1 MIHSFR
7 NQESQEMIS
16 FPKILTKLDIQ
27 RLSRPCGWW
36 RCEPEKMR
44 NYSSVLAQFPVSCTH
59 LETLLSSVAPVAV
72 LTAEWF
78 LSVGFVTA
86 GENV

>member
-27 RLSRPCGWW
+27 RLSRLRGWW
-36 RCEPEKMR
+36 RCEPEKHEKLLP
-44 NYSSVLAQFPVSCTH
+44 SSPHFCQFTH
-59 LETLLSSVAPVAV
+59 LETLFGSVAPVAV
-72 LTAEWF
+72 LTPEWF
-78 LSVGFVTA
+78 LSVGFVTS